1 LELDGRKIEEEE
13 KERRREFVQTTG
25 GGAAAA
31 AVAALKLLIEGS
43 HTHTTAGM
51 NVHFFFLL
59 SLSSGPAA
67 VEQTRQEHFMVAVE
81 VVVGPA
87 I

>member
-13 KERRREFVQTTG
+13 KERRREFVQTT

>member
-51 NVHFFFLL
+51 NVHFFFSPFLSAVAQQQWNRLVKSTSWSLL
-59 SLSSGPAA
+59 K
-67 VEQTRQEHFMVAVE
+67 
-81 VVVGPA
+81 
-87 I
+87 